1 MRASSMRGL
10 NTILSN
16 MSHVAVLRALYHAT
30 EPLTGREVERRS
42 GLANRSTMLALES
55 LVDIRAVHMEVAGRA
70 YLYTLNRKHYLVL
83 KALQPAFN
91 AEDMFWA
98 DLAKTVRE
106 VVRPKPLAAVA
117 TGPLVRDETEYGG
130 RITLTVL
137 FATQKGRIKALRS
150 LHRLAERIRDR
161 HSLILEHHVLDLNT
175 MDKRQYIPLWRRVER
190 EGILLFGT
198 LP

>member
-1 MRASSMRGL
+1 MRGL
-10 NTILSN
+10 NAVLCN
-16 MSHVAVLRALYHAT
+16 MSHVAVLRTLHHASD
-30 EPLTGREVERRS
+30 PLTGREVERRS

-55 LVDIRAVHMEVAGRA
+55 LVDMRAVHMEVSGRS
-70 YLYTLNRKHYLVL
+70 YLYTLNRKHYLVTKGL
-83 KALQPAFN
+83 NAAFK

-98 DLAKTVRE
+98 DVAKTVRA

-137 FATQKGRIKALRS
+137 FATRKGRIKALRS
-150 LHRLAERIRDR
+150 LHTLADRIRDR
-161 HSLILEHHVLDLNT
+161 HSLILEHHVLDVNT
-175 MDKRQYIPLWRRVER
+175 MDERQYIPLWRRVER